1 MKAVIQEKTNS
12 HSLSTDNIS
21 NIIIVIEDFFF
32 FGDADLL
39 LRRVEFFFSSF
50 FLEKGN
56 ILLHWSSKLAFP
68 FIKSVANGLL

>member
-32 FGDADLL
+32 F
-39 LRRVEFFFSSF
+39 
-50 FLEKGN
+50 
-56 ILLHWSSKLAFP
+56 W
-68 FIKSVANGLL
+68 

>member
-32 FGDADLL
+32 FFFGDADLL

-56 ILLHWSSKLAFP
+56 ILLHWTSK
-68 FIKSVANGLL
+68 